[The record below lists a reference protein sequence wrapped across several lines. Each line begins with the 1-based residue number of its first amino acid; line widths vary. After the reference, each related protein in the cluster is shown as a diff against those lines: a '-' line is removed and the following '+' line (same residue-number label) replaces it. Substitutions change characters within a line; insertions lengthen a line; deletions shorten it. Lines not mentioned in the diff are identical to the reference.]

1 MGTMSFQERVATLDL
16 ASPDEVKRLLAQE
29 GTVVL
34 DVRTD
39 EEIQSLGKLSQAVH
53 IPCTAT
59 DATELVSRFP
69 EVCSTKETPLVIYC
83 RSGRRA
89 LTAKRALEEYGYQRL
104 SMQVVTMISSRFV
117 II

>member
-1 MGTMSFQERVATLDL
+1 MSFQERVETLGL
-16 ASPDEVKRLLAQE
+16 ASPEEVKRLLDQE

-39 EEIQSLGKLSQAVH
+39 EEIVSFGKLSQAVH

-59 DATELVSRFP
+59 DASELVSRFP
-69 EVCSTKETPLVIYC
+69 EVCSSKETPLVIYC

-89 LTAKRALEEYGYQRL
+89 LTAKRALEESGYEE
-104 SMQVVTMISSRFV
+104 VINAGGYDDIKKISDN
-117 II
+117 